1 MDSEFI
7 ADIPEPGAVSTS
19 GDPFETIDVDID
31 AFEQVLEAL
40 PVAIQMLTLEHLEGL
55 QEIRLI
61 YGYPVV
67 FNQLGKMKKRD
78 EVRVEKRDVQ
88 FVRDKIGGFRSDWRA
103 GINGTLHRFAGIP
116 NRYESLVGVV
126 IRLARAIYGVAEPL
140 RPYLESDGSI
150 MLVGSPGTGKT
161 SLLRDVVRILG
172 ESKGQFCVAVDTSN
186 EIGGDGD
193 QPHPIL
199 GDALRVQVGAPARQ
213 GEVLRMVIAN
223 LTPEVLVV
231 DEIGYHGNDVQHVET
246 CSRRGVK
253 VISTLHGEVLR
264 DVVQNPA
271 FHPLVGNVRLGERRR
286 QNDTVFK
293 MALELHGKGQ
303 WVLYPNL
310 QEAVDNIL
318 LDKEPEGLRL
328 GSWAGRG
335 AER

>member
-1 MDSEFI
+1 MDSEFT
-7 ADIPEPGAVSTS
+7 AAIPEHTDLPTS
-19 GDPFETIDVDID
+19 DPFETIDVDID

-40 PVAIQMLTLEHLEGL
+40 PFKVQQLTLEHLEGL

-61 YGYPVV
+61 YGYPLV
-67 FNQLGKMKKRD
+67 FNQLGRMKKCD

-103 GINGTLHRFAGIP
+103 GISGTLHRFAGVP
-116 NRYESLVGVV
+116 NRYESLVGIV
-126 IRLARAIYGVAEPL
+126 IRLARAIYGIAEPL
-140 RPYLESDGSI
+140 RPYLEDDGSI

-161 SLLRDVVRILG
+161 SLLRDVVRIIAEG
-172 ESKGQFCVAVDTSN
+172 KGQSCVAVDTSN

-193 QPHPIL
+193 IPHPIL
-199 GDALRVQVGAPARQ
+199 GDALRVQVGAPTRQ

-253 VISTLHGEVLR
+253 VISTLHGETLR
-264 DVVQNPA
+264 DVVHNPS
-271 FHPLVGNVRLGERRR
+271 FWPLVGNVRLEERRR
-286 QNDTVFK
+286 ITDPVFK

-310 QEAVDNIL
+310 QEAVDSVL
-318 LDKEPEGLRL
+318 LDKEPEGVKL
-328 GSWAGRG
+328 GSWA
-335 AER
+335 